1 MTYLIALESEIIGHR
16 PFRHRTMPP
25 AASTLLRHDSTPY
38 RDPLTS
44 LDWDAL
50 DTRDYW
56 LPPQAVSI
64 CGLPEFATLNEAV
77 KRRLSQYEFIN
88 AILCGLWMENLFIA
102 RLGAALAADLGAA
115 ERACLLHEIRDE
127 AGHSLMFLKLLEAS
141 RLPVPARAWRPPRLA
156 DLAAR
161 RLPTDGLL
169 FWLAAAVGE
178 AIPNGFNRY
187 VRRHGGAEVNSVIRE
202 ACTLHLVDEARHVA
216 YAREQI
222 ESRLARAGPLSGR
235 WLNTALEV
243 LLRQFA
249 VRFYFPPA
257 AFYELAGLER
267 GARWRRAARADPR
280 RREFV
285 RQSMAPAVRML
296 EQYGFRVGPFV

>member
-16 PFRHRTMPP
+16 PFHRRAMPP
-25 AASTLLRHDSTPY
+25 AASTLLRHLSHNSTPY

-141 RLPVPARAWRPPRLA
+141 LLPVPARAWRPPRLA

-187 VRRHGGAEVNSVIRE
+187 VRRHG
-202 ACTLHLVDEARHVA
+202 
-216 YAREQI
+216 
-222 ESRLARAGPLSGR
+222 
-235 WLNTALEV
+235 
-243 LLRQFA
+243 
-249 VRFYFPPA
+249 
-257 AFYELAGLER
+257 
-267 GARWRRAARADPR
+267 
-280 RREFV
+280 
-285 RQSMAPAVRML
+285 
-296 EQYGFRVGPFV
+296 